1 MSETV
6 LEAAAASKYPGVVS
20 DAAAA
25 RHTNARYPIPIL
37 ILAVITRIMSR

>member
-1 MSETV
+1 MRETV

-20 DAAAA
+20 DAAA

-37 ILAVITRIMSR
+37 ISAVITRIMSR